1 MALPW
6 LIGGAIVAGIAY
18 AASEDDECKW
28 CDGKV
33 YKNGLCRSCYM
44 EELEDERRSAQEE
57 AQRALKREEN
67 RRIESEIES
76 FKKTSR
82 RQIKNKYGVEISF
95 DNGNKVRTSLG
106 VFDSV
111 IDARIGSMFG
121 IDTDNGRKVN
131 IVSDS
136 NGKIAHIKNH
146 ISALETENRDMQNL
160 ITDLQRA
167 KNEI

>member
-57 AQRALKREEN
+57 AQRALKREES

-95 DNGNKVRTSLG
+95 SKAN
-106 VFDSV
+106 
-111 IDARIGSMFG
+111 
-121 IDTDNGRKVN
+121 VN